1 MAMTIFALSILAAG
15 FAVMLLTLQHRVP
28 KLKAKEQAFR
38 FHALRDQL
46 QLLAVEGR
54 ISTTSVGY
62 EGLMRMLN
70 IAIRNPGLMKLGDML
85 RTAESAKDTI
95 GGTPTFE
102 EFQEDIQHHG
112 PEIQQLASSCFLAY
126 VLMLISNDSLVR
138 MAFWLASWTVVR
150 PVFRHLR
157 KLLTQLVP
165 THTEA
170 VDLARWY
177 SSAGGKFAAT

>member
-62 EGLMRMLN
+62 EGLMRMSR
-70 IAIRNPGLMKLGDML
+70 IDEAR
-85 RTAESAKDTI
+85 RHAT
-95 GGTPTFE
+95 
-102 EFQEDIQHHG
+102 
-112 PEIQQLASSCFLAY
+112 
-126 VLMLISNDSLVR
+126 DSR
-138 MAFWLASWTVVR
+138 KR
-150 PVFRHLR
+150 QGYDRRH
-157 KLLTQLVP
+157 
-165 THTEA
+165 TH
-170 VDLARWY
+170 V
-177 SSAGGKFAAT
+177 